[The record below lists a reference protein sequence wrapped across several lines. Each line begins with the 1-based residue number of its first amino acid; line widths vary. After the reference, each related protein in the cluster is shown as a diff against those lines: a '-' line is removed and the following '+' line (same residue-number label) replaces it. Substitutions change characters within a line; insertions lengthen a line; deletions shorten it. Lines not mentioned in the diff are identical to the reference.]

1 MGTLSLHNRKNKY
14 RGKSILQEEKWLF
27 CHFSSQARSQTAM
40 LRYLPIIFLSAVLI
54 VEAESRRERRLGS
67 DWWKVIL
74 NFSSL
79 CRWDCPSYFLLITCT
94 DSEVL
99 FVLCCML
106 WAFSLWH
113 LKFTMVILSP
123 PVHLRKLSGLLASCF
138 HGFPI
143 VLQKLGGS
151 QLIILFHFCFYFR
164 GLECARC
171 RMCL

>member
-1 MGTLSLHNRKNKY
+1 MTRKNKY
-14 RGKSILQEEKWLF
+14 RGKSLLQEEKWLY
-27 CHFSSQARSQTAM
+27 CHFSSQARRQTAM

-74 NFSSL
+74 NLRSSL

-94 DSEVL
+94 DSEI
-99 FVLCCML
+99 FFALCCML

-113 LKFTMVILSP
+113 LKFTIVILCASI
-123 PVHLRKLSGLLASCF
+123 HLRKLSGLSANCF
-138 HGFPI
+138 CGFLI

-171 RMCL
+171 RMWL